1 MIRRL
6 LGGRKMMMMA
16 SSIAL
21 GLVPRSPNEEE
32 GRLPSKLLMQRAK
45 WFVLEEEEEN
55 VVVGGMVGASAAAV
69 GGHLASSASRP
80 WRWIVVANGFY
91 DYCSF
96 TRRRP
101 LWPHMLFLFFF
112 LLLPFYSW
120 LLLLLLPLLPNEI
133 GGCPMSKARM
143 TITLFSSMLLSRRLC
158 HVALWP
164 LRCRRR
170 PNRKGLESCKVDE
183 QRRLWVVDKVLT
195 EVVVAAAAFGLQPR
209 QWWSGFNATK
219 ESFSNILDEV
229 ARQVE

>member
-6 LGGRKMMMMA
+6 LGGRKMIMMA

-32 GRLPSKLLMQRAK
+32 GRLLSKLLMQRAK

-69 GGHLASSASRP
+69 GGHLPSSASRP

-101 LWPHMLFLFFF
+101 LWPHMLFLFFPIASILF
-112 LLLPFYSW
+112 LATTTST
-120 LLLLLLPLLPNEI
+120 
-133 GGCPMSKARM
+133 
-143 TITLFSSMLLSRRLC
+143 TITTKRNWRLSDVKSKDVDNVIFFYASEQTSMPRCALPSS
-158 HVALWP
+158 
-164 LRCRRR
+164 
-170 PNRKGLESCKVDE
+170 
-183 QRRLWVVDKVLT
+183 LT
-195 EVVVAAAAFGLQPR
+195 
-209 QWWSGFNATK
+209 S
-219 ESFSNILDEV
+219 SSS
-229 ARQVE
+229 